1 MRDLLSNILLA
12 LQTRCTERDLREP
25 LPRSDFGRNYAAMA
39 CNRQAPPTSGVRPPL
54 TFKL

>member
-25 LPRSDFGRNYAAMA
+25 LPRSDFERNYAAMA
-39 CNRQAPPTSGVRPPL
+39 CDRQAPPTFGVRPPL